1 MFSVAVLKKINA
13 ISGLFLAPAG
23 PLGYQRRHGDD
34 VQDLPKLCGGVG
46 FAPQLCGPHVVQ
58 TLSLRG
64 PQKSRKECDK
74 GRRRQRCRHCCYCSS
89 RKQQRG
95 TPTPPFGWLRSG
107 LLRPLSR
114 LCGAHRSLGRGMGK
128 DVAGLGFFLGR
139 ISDHKHN
146 TDEGKK

>member
-64 PQKSRKECDK
+64 PQKSRKRTTTTTMSTLLLLLGAETTARNSDSTVWLVTFWPSSSFVTSLRCASQSWAGHGK
-74 GRRRQRCRHCCYCSS
+74 RRCW
-89 RKQQRG
+89 
-95 TPTPPFGWLRSG
+95 PWLFLG
-107 LLRPLSR
+107 QNLRPQTQYR
-114 LCGAHRSLGRGMGK
+114 
-128 DVAGLGFFLGR
+128 
-139 ISDHKHN
+139 
-146 TDEGKK
+146 

>member
-64 PQKSRKECDK
+64 PQKSRKRTTTTTMSTLLLLLGAETTARNSDSTVWLVTFWPSSSFVTSL
-74 GRRRQRCRHCCYCSS
+74 RCASPSWAGPWKRHCWLW
-89 RKQQRG
+89 
-95 TPTPPFGWLRSG
+95 PFLEQS
-107 LLRPLSR
+107 LRPQTQYR
-114 LCGAHRSLGRGMGK
+114 
-128 DVAGLGFFLGR
+128 
-139 ISDHKHN
+139 
-146 TDEGKK
+146 